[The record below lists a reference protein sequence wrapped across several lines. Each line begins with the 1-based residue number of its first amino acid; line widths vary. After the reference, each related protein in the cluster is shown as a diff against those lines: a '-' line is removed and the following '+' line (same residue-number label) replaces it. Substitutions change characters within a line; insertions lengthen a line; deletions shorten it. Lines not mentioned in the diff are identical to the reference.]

1 MISVSTLTALSLS
14 AKTEE
19 KNRVFP
25 PKLLLVKELANVV
38 DSINNF
44 KTFF

>member
-14 AKTEE
+14 GKTE
-19 KNRVFP
+19 KKGFFP
-25 PKLLLVKELANVV
+25 PKLLLVKEFAHIV
-38 DSINNF
+38 DPINNF